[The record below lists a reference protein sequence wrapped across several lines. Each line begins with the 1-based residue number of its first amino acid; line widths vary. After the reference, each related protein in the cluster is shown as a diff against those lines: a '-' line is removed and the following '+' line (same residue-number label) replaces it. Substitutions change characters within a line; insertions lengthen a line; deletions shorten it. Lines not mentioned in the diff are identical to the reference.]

1 MLELLAV
8 QVSGPDDSGNH
19 DTAVSLL
26 TWSRMNSPL
35 PQPRNADGARTKMY
49 TNNQILDCPASE
61 AVSLCLLDELHLDE
75 QQEMVDIFVLEI
87 NELLVKLHEAMTRSN
102 YENAKFVLRAMKG
115 MCSMIGA
122 HGVSNLCNMLHG
134 CKMEKEEWNAKLA
147 ILRDLVQQSCDFFE
161 NAVVRKG
168 QHVGKL

>member
-1 MLELLAV
+1 M

-87 NELLVKLHEAMTRSN
+87 NELLVRLQEALTRNN

-115 MCSMIGA
+115 MCSMMGA
-122 HGVSNLCNMLHG
+122 HGVSNMCNMLHG
-134 CKMEKEEWNAKLA
+134 CKMEKEEWEAELAKLSTV
-147 ILRDLVQQSCDFFE
+147 VQQSGDFFE
-161 NAVVRKG
+161 NAVARKR
-168 QHVGKL
+168 QHAGEL